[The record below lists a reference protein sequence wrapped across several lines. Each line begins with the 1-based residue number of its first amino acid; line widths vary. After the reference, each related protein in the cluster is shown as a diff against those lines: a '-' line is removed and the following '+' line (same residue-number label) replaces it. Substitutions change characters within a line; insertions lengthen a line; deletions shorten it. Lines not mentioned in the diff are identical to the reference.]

1 MASMFGNCS
10 AAPVP
15 HFAAIAP
22 PCIIPAFAK
31 AEIVLHRN
39 QFPPHPDDEA
49 YRIFST
55 RVARTSYER
64 HWKHKHYG
72 PGIKAHLLAI
82 LVFLVPKIGGASDLA
97 IKIPT
102 PETDE
107 WYLQS
112 VNQTVDEFHKML
124 DELASDPDPTLSLAN
139 VDLDTGYSVR
149 RGEYP
154 LTDKTYDQ
162 LVERLTSKPGR
173 PLPDALRKNI
183 LEFYATS
190 GSLAIEATT
199 VDDKLS
205 ALKRMPAATAK

>member
-1 MASMFGNCS
+1 
-10 AAPVP
+10 VRT
-15 HFAAIAP
+15 
-22 PCIIPAFAK
+22 IIPAFAK

-64 HWKHKHYG
+64 HWKRKHYG

-82 LVFLVPKIGGASDLA
+82 LVFLVPKIGGAADLA

-107 WYLQS
+107 WYLRS

-124 DELASDPDPTLSLAN
+124 GELASDPDPALSLAN
-139 VDLDTGYSVR
+139 VDLDTGYTVR

-162 LVERLTSKPGR
+162 LIERLTSKPSR
-173 PLPDALRKNI
+173 PLPEALRKNI

-190 GSLAIEATT
+190 GSLAIETTT

-205 ALKRMPAATAK
+205 ALKHMPAAAPAK